1 MVYCLGGPVRAPTN
15 SSFLTNP
22 SATTRI
28 PDMEHCPICKGPANL
43 RLVPDVYEIECD
55 KCGCYQLAL
64 TLASEGFDHPELL
77 IALRAFIAHENAN
90 GGMPQLNSNN
100 WKMFAEQYRKP
111 LP

>member
-1 MVYCLGGPVRAPTN
+1 MFQRIPV
-15 SSFLTNP
+15 LTNL
-22 SATTRI
+22 SATNRI
-28 PDMEHCPICKGPANL
+28 PDMEHCPICKQHAKL

-55 KCGCYQLAL
+55 RCGRYQLAL

-100 WKMFAEQYRKP
+100 WKMFAEQYRNRP
-111 LP
+111 S

>member
-1 MVYCLGGPVRAPTN
+1 MFQLIPV
-15 SSFLTNP
+15 LTNL

-28 PDMEHCPICKGPANL
+28 PDMEHCPICKQHAKL

-55 KCGCYQLAL
+55 RCGRYQLAL

-100 WKMFAEQYRKP
+100 WKMFAEQYRNRP
-111 LP
+111 S